1 MGHLILGN
9 WEPRTFNNLE
19 VCVHG
24 ECDVTV
30 TMNVRPRSLLSRFA
44 RFVEKNGFQV
54 YIYVKCSLNYNYI
67 VCVCTC
73 LFRFSFTDWVFN
85 I

>member
-24 ECDVTV
+24 ECDDECETQI
-30 TMNVRPRSLLSRFA
+30 TPLALCQ